1 MGETRVDLLHLLED
15 LRDAYPGSLE
25 ETIVSE
31 IVANSLDS
39 RAATVVF
46 TADPAGRTLCVVDD
60 GSGMTRSELRRY
72 HDLAHPAFRRA
83 AALHSEDYHVAIT
96 VALTLA
102 PLTVEPGAERRF
114 VTAFLTRWGDAAERR
129 RARSRRAR

>member
-46 TADPAGRTLCVVDD
+46 TADAGGRTLCVVDD
-60 GSGMTRSELRRY
+60 GSGMTRNELRRY
-72 HDLAHPAFRRA
+72 Q
-83 AALHSEDYHVAIT
+83 T
-96 VALTLA
+96 
-102 PLTVEPGAERRF
+102 
-114 VTAFLTRWGDAAERR
+114 
-129 RARSRRAR
+129 SRRAGRPAVRASGAVRACC